1 MPMLT
6 SWQPT
11 AHINASPP
19 LPARPLSI
27 ASNGSCSILS
37 LKATRNWMPRRKLS
51 ARFRPVLKNI
61 IVDICRKCA
70 ICCSCP
76 ANVNR
81 FFLHCDEGHTGARR
95 ELHICH
101 LPIVDAPVHVTGNHI
116 PVAKDALNDGD
127 MPQTVG
133 PFYPGLQ
140 VDDRSRT
147 GLRGDTPVRIIRALR
162 PLPGVGVGRPR
173 HIDVMELIVALR
185 GPPGTL
191 SVREEIGET
200 Q

>member
-1 MPMLT
+1 MPTLT
-6 SWQPT
+6 SWLLM
-11 AHINASPP
+11 AHINASPR
-19 LPARPLSI
+19 LPARPPSI
-27 ASNGSCSILS
+27 VSNGSCSILS
-37 LKATRNWMPRRKLS
+37 LKVTRSWTPRRKLS
-51 ARFRPVLKNI
+51 ALFRPVLKNI
-61 IVDICRKCA
+61 IVDICRTCA

-81 FFLHCDEGHTGARR
+81 FFLHCDEGHTRTGC
-95 ELHICH
+95 ELHVCH

-127 MPQTVG
+127 MSQTVG

-140 VDDRSRT
+140 VDDRPRT
-147 GLRGDTPVRIIRALR
+147 GLRGDMPVCIIRALR
-162 PLPGVGVGRPR
+162 PLPGVSVGRPR
-173 HIDVMELIVALR
+173 NIDVMELIVALR